1 MLEENAMRENAA
13 LAAAQVD
20 GFGQLPEHV
29 AFAGQF
35 FGKLFRSQGLGCE
48 VSLLHHNFLN
58 FGGLYDVVDFGI
70 EFVDNLFRSA
80 GRGQNAMTCTDY
92 KVGYSALRKGG
103 DIFQ

>member
-1 MLEENAMRENAA
+1 MRENAA

-48 VSLLHHNFLN
+48 VSLLHYNFLN
-58 FGGLYDVVDFGI
+58 FLSALSLSTISFGVPAGAKMPCHVLI
-70 EFVDNLFRSA
+70 TKSGIPLSA
-80 GRGQNAMTCTDY
+80 
-92 KVGYSALRKGG
+92 KVGTS
-103 DIFQ
+103 FN